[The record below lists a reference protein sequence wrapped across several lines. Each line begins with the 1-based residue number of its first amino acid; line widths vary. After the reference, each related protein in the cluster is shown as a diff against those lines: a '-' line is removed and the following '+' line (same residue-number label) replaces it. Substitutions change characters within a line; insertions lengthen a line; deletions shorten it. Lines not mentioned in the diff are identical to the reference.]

1 MKILF
6 EAVNGKKGTKEFK
19 SLKECKCFVL
29 KNKKVIKEAQIM
41 EGPLGSNMRKCNC
54 GGKLKATYGQYPLG
68 GYKCLLSC
76 SKSKWQVYG
85 GGFGFTKRD
94 AFKDAFEKLQKYEKQ
109 DKERYS

>member
-41 EGPLGSNMRKCNC
+41 EGPLGSKNSVLLHP
-54 GGKLKATYGQYPLG
+54 GKALKNAG
-68 GYKCLLSC
+68 
-76 SKSKWQVYG
+76 KSIKNYMNN
-85 GGFGFTKRD
+85 RSL
-94 AFKDAFEKLQKYEKQ
+94 ANNPKDASNRSRL
-109 DKERYS
+109 DVLDSIL